1 MKISEYPRD
10 KNLIGLKVAMGT
22 IVSVTLGSGG
32 MCNVWIKKKEE
43 TGNVVTPVCMAKAD
57 FLDMEIK

>member
-1 MKISEYPRD
+1 VKISEYPKD

-22 IVSVTLGSGG
+22 IVSVTLASKD
-32 MCNVWIKKKEE
+32 MCTVWIRKAGE
-43 TGNVVTPVCMAKAD
+43 TGNVVTPVCMTKSD